1 MPFTRISLLKGKSP
15 DYLRAVSDALHTA
28 LVETLDVPADDRFQA
43 IHQHEKTELIFDA
56 HYMGGPRN
64 DDFILFQITAGK
76 ERNEQTKN
84 NFYHRLAEL
93 LARDPGVAP
102 ENVMVII
109 QMTSVTDWS
118 FSGGQPLSA
127 MMNRQ

>member
-28 LVETLDVPADDRFQA
+28 LVETFEVPVADRFQA

-56 HYMGGPRN
+56 HYMGGPRS

-84 NFYHRLAEL
+84 NFYHRLEEL

-109 QMTSVTDWS
+109 QMTSAADWS

>member
-28 LVETLDVPADDRFQA
+28 LVDTFEVPNADCFQA
-43 IHQHEKTELIFDA
+43 IHQHEKTELIFNA

-64 DDFILFQITAGK
+64 DDFILFHITAGK
-76 ERNEQTKN
+76 ERDEQTKN

-93 LARDPGVAP
+93 LARNPGVAP

-109 QMTSVTDWS
+109 QLTSVADWS
-118 FSGGQPLSA
+118 FSGGQPLST
-127 MMNRQ
+127 MVHRC

>member
-15 DYLRAVSDALHTA
+15 DYLRAVSNALHTA
-28 LVETLDVPADDRFQA
+28 LVETFDVPADDRFQA

-56 HYMGGPRN
+56 HYMGGPRS

-76 ERNEQTKN
+76 ERDEQAKN
-84 NFYHRLAEL
+84 NFYHRLAAL
-93 LARDPGVAP
+93 LASDPGVAP

-109 QMTSVTDWS
+109 QTTAMTDWS
-118 FSGGQPLSA
+118 FSHGQPLA
-127 MMNRQ
+127 VMMHLR

>member
-28 LVETLDVPADDRFQA
+28 LVDTFEVPDADRFQA
-43 IHQHEKTELIFDA
+43 IHQHERTELIFDA
-56 HYMGGPRN
+56 HYMGGPRS
-64 DDFILFQITAGK
+64 DDFIFFHITAGK

-102 ENVMVII
+102 ENIMVII
-109 QMTSVTDWS
+109 QRTSVTDWS
-118 FSGGQPLSA
+118 FSSGQPLSA
-127 MMNRQ
+127 MMHRC